1 MAIINETNF
10 TAEAQ
15 QRLAALRV
23 NLEETKS
30 ALLQGNILTI
40 NSDVLPR
47 RVTRLISNPL
57 LKDALAAQPS
67 SGSENSSVLEE
78 IDSYV
83 HMPPTASKAEANE
96 RLQQLSPQARG
107 QLEAIIGGNDL
118 LPIWFLNRGAEL
130 RRTVA
135 RIKVVTSD
143 GAEGYG
149 TGFLVGPGILITN
162 RHVLDQSDIGGDSLL
177 SIVASAVAEFDVEI
191 LPQETAPGKTR
202 LVSSTPAVFRLAP
215 QTLLLTDAWNAL
227 DYVLIALEPKSL
239 DGQHDISEY
248 GYNRLSADKGKTVTG
263 EPVFIIQ
270 HPNGES
276 KKISL
281 LNNRMMIRN
290 EQSSYLY
297 YEADTEPGSSGS
309 PVFNRQWEVVAL
321 HHSVEFARD
330 PEDRILAKD
339 GSLWSDAMGTAA
351 IQNMSFN
358 EGVRV
363 SRILEQVETKRET
376 ALQDAQ
382 VNSSLEII
390 SDGGMRLLDKVLA
403 TAHQAPVEELMQ
415 PLNQKITFAS
425 LASNTDF
432 PAPE

>member
-1 MAIINETNF
+1 MAIYKETNF

-15 QRLAALRV
+15 QRLAAQQV
-23 NLEETKS
+23 NLEQTKG
-30 ALLQGNILTI
+30 ALLQGDILTI

-47 RVTRLISNPL
+47 RITRLISNPL
-57 LKDALAAQPS
+57 LKDSLEVQP
-67 SGSENSSVLEE
+67 GNGGDNRVLEE

-83 HMPPTASKAEANE
+83 ILPPAASKAEANK

-135 RIKVVTSD
+135 RIKVVTSK

-149 TGFLVGPGILITN
+149 TGFLVGPGILLTN
-162 RHVLDQSDIGGDSLL
+162 RHVLDYSDIQGDSLL
-177 SIVASAVAEFDVEI
+177 SIVANAVAEFDVEI
-191 LPQETAPGKTR
+191 VPQVIAPGKTR

-227 DYVLIALEPKSL
+227 DYVLIALESKSI

-248 GYNRLSADKGKTVTG
+248 GYNRLSADMGKTVTG

-281 LNNRMMIRN
+281 LNNRMMIRD
-290 EQSSYLY
+290 EKSSYLY

-321 HHSVEFARD
+321 HHSVEYARD
-330 PEDRILAKD
+330 PADRILAKD
-339 GSLWSDAMGTAA
+339 GSLWNEAMGTAA
-351 IQNMSFN
+351 IKTMSFN

-363 SRILEQVETKRET
+363 SRILKQVETKREAT
-376 ALQDAQ
+376 LQNLQA
-382 VNSSLEII
+382 NASLDII
-390 SDGGMRLLDKVLA
+390 SDGGMRILDNLLA
-403 TAHQAPVEELMQ
+403 TAHQAPVEELMK

-425 LASNTDF
+425 IDGDSDF
-432 PAPE
+432 PAPD

>member
-1 MAIINETNF
+1 MAIYKETNF

-15 QRLAALRV
+15 QRLAAQQV
-23 NLEETKS
+23 NLEQTKG
-30 ALLQGNILTI
+30 ALLQGDILTI

-47 RVTRLISNPL
+47 RITRLISNPL
-57 LKDALAAQPS
+57 LKDSLEVQP
-67 SGSENSSVLEE
+67 GNGGDNRVLEE

-83 HMPPTASKAEANE
+83 LLPPAASKAEANK

-135 RIKVVTSD
+135 RIKVVTSK

-149 TGFLVGPGILITN
+149 TGFLVGPGILLTN
-162 RHVLDQSDIGGDSLL
+162 RHVLDYSDIQGDSLL
-177 SIVASAVAEFDVEI
+177 SIVANAVAEFDVEI
-191 LPQETAPGKTR
+191 VPQVIAPGRTR

-227 DYVLIALEPKSL
+227 DYVLIALESKSI

-248 GYNRLSADKGKTVTG
+248 GYNRLSADMGKTVTG

-281 LNNRMMIRN
+281 LNNRMMIRD
-290 EQSSYLY
+290 EKSSYLY

-321 HHSVEFARD
+321 HHSVEYARD

-339 GSLWSDAMGTAA
+339 GSLWNEAMGTAA
-351 IQNMSFN
+351 IKTMSFN

-363 SRILEQVETKRET
+363 SRILKQVESKRE
-376 ALQDAQ
+376 AILKSLQA
-382 VNSSLEII
+382 NASLEFI
-390 SDGGMRLLDKVLA
+390 SDGGMRLLDNLLA

-415 PLNQKITFAS
+415 PLIQKITLAS
-425 LASNTDF
+425 LADDSDF
-432 PAPE
+432 PAPD

>member
-1 MAIINETNF
+1 MAIHKETNF

-15 QRLAALRV
+15 QRLAAQQV
-23 NLEETKS
+23 NLEQTKG
-30 ALLQGNILTI
+30 ALLQGDILTI

-47 RVTRLISNPL
+47 RITRLISNPL
-57 LKDALAAQPS
+57 LKDSLEAQPVN
-67 SGSENSSVLEE
+67 GGDNRVLEE

-83 HMPPTASKAEANE
+83 LMPPAASKAEANE
-96 RLQQLSPQARG
+96 RLQHLSPQARG

-135 RIKVVTSD
+135 RIKVVTSK

-162 RHVLDQSDIGGDSLL
+162 RHVLDYSDIQGDSLL
-177 SIVASAVAEFDVEI
+177 SIVANAVAEFDVEI
-191 LPQETAPGKTR
+191 VPQVIAPGKTR

-227 DYVLIALEPKSL
+227 DYVMIALESKSI

-248 GYNRLSADKGKTVTG
+248 GYNRLSADMGKTVTG

-281 LNNRMMIRN
+281 LNNRMMIRD
-290 EQSSYLY
+290 EKSSYLY

-339 GSLWSDAMGTAA
+339 GSLWNEAMGTAA
-351 IQNMSFN
+351 IKTMSFN

-363 SRILEQVETKRET
+363 SRILKHVETKREA
-376 ALQDAQ
+376 ALQDIQ
-382 VNSSLEII
+382 DNPSLEII
-390 SDGGMRLLDKVLA
+390 SDGGMRLLDNLLA

-415 PLNQKITFAS
+415 PLIQKITLAS
-425 LASNTDF
+425 LADDSDF
-432 PAPE
+432 PAPD

>member
-1 MAIINETNF
+1 MAIHKETNF

-15 QRLAALRV
+15 QRLAAQQV
-23 NLEETKS
+23 NLEQTKG
-30 ALLQGNILTI
+30 ALLQGDILTI

-47 RVTRLISNPL
+47 RITRLIINPL
-57 LKDALAAQPS
+57 LKDSLEAQPVN
-67 SGSENSSVLEE
+67 GGDNRVLEE

-83 HMPPTASKAEANE
+83 LMPPAASKAEANE
-96 RLQQLSPQARG
+96 RLQHLSPQARG

-135 RIKVVTSD
+135 RIKVVTSK

-177 SIVASAVAEFDVEI
+177 SIVANAVAEFDVEI
-191 LPQETAPGKTR
+191 VPQVIAPGKTR
-202 LVSSTPAVFRLAP
+202 LVSSTPAVFRLDP

-227 DYVLIALEPKSL
+227 DYVLIALESKSI

-248 GYNRLSADKGKTVTG
+248 GYNRLSADMGKTVTG

-281 LNNRMMIRN
+281 LNNRMMIRD
-290 EQSSYLY
+290 EKSSYLY

-339 GSLWSDAMGTAA
+339 GSLWNEAMGTAA
-351 IQNMSFN
+351 IKTMSFN

-363 SRILEQVETKRET
+363 SRILKQVETKREA
-376 ALQDAQ
+376 ALQDIQ
-382 VNSSLEII
+382 DNPSLEII
-390 SDGGMRLLDKVLA
+390 SDGGMRLLDNLLA

-415 PLNQKITFAS
+415 PLIQKIPLAS
-425 LASNTDF
+425 LADDSDF